1 VQKSVKWRSCP
12 GGGSARCADHQL
24 DCVSTAGKSL
34 AGSEKQMEELRMTW
48 KTPKIVE
55 LVLGAEINSYACAEL
70 S

>member
-1 VQKSVKWRSCP
+1 MGVLET
-12 GGGSARCADHQL
+12 GGSALCADHQL
-24 DCVSTAGKSL
+24 DCVSTAGECRP
-34 AGSEKQMEELRMTW
+34 GSEKPMEELRMAW